1 MQLKIGTIV
10 NTHGI
15 KGEVKVYPSTDSI
28 EQRFAK
34 GEIVICQF
42 GKQLLSFTIASC
54 RIHKGMVLVTFDG
67 YNNIND
73 VEKYKGCDLLVEVN
87 GSEEGGDFYY
97 FELEGCDV
105 YYQENKIGKVVEVL
119 ETQAHEIL
127 RIQRDGQ
134 NDLLLPYVDRFILD
148 VDVDEK
154 RMDIDV
160 IEGMLE

>member
-34 GEIVICQF
+34 GETVYCQF
-42 GKQLLSFTIASC
+42 GKQLLSFTIATC
-54 RIHKGMVLVTFDG
+54 RIHKGMVLVTFEG
-67 YNNIND
+67 YPNIND
-73 VEKYKGCDLLVEVN
+73 VEKYKGCDLLIEVE
-87 GSEEGGDFYY
+87 GSEDDEDFYY
-97 FELEGCDV
+97 FELEGCEV
-105 YYQENKIGKVVEVL
+105 YLEDTLVGQVVEVL

-127 RIQRDGQ
+127 RIQRDGK

-148 VDVDEK
+148 VNVEAK
-154 RMDIDV
+154 RIEIEV